1 MGTVNLPTVRLNTY
15 KDKDIIDDQQKHKN
29 RKSERIREI
38 YRKGLQM
45 EKLAEQG
52 LTIVS
57 IQHLQYLEQMVYGMQ
72 QQGQNVPVYPIQQP
86 IQQPNPYNPTVYQ
99 PTVPVQPQP
108 NLVQQPT
115 PEPQRKELEKSLEQ
129 NTPVKER
136 ESKQPK
142 QKDIEPERSEDNI
155 PSPDPV
161 PQPPKTQETKQS
173 PPPSPSINVEDDED
187 DEDDEFMSNLGSN
200 FNF

>member
-1 MGTVNLPTVRLNTY
+1 MGTVNLPTVRLNMY

-86 IQQPNPYNPTVYQ
+86 TQQPNPYNPPVYQ
-99 PTVPVQPQP
+99 PTVPVQTHPNPVQQP
-108 NLVQQPT
+108 FQQPTQQQPT
-115 PEPQRKELEKSLEQ
+115 PESLQ
-129 NTPVKER
+129 QSV
-136 ESKQPK
+136 
-142 QKDIEPERSEDNI
+142 EPESLKEDAQSVSEKAKDKT
-155 PSPDPV
+155 SLSDPV